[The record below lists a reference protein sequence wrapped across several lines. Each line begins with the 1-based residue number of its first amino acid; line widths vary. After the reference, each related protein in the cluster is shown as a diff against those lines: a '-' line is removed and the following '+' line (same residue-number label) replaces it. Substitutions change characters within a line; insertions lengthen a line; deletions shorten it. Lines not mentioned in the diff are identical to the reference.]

1 MKQNRFTVI
10 VIICIFFCLFFGCNY
25 NDDGNNTSV
34 ADLTAMKWQLKY
46 FGSVSDNESVLDN
59 TRITA
64 LFDEEGAVEGS
75 SGCNTYFSD
84 YVVDA
89 DGSLSFSAIA
99 VTEMYCESPDG
110 VMDQENKYLNALS
123 DVRRFKILA
132 NTLKLFYGDSGEFL
146 FFMQS
151 ECVTNDDCLAGSYCK
166 KTAADCESLGI
177 CTYIPDVCDQSYQ
190 PVCGCDVNTYSNM
203 CVAASNGVNVLK
215 DENCDDAVCA
225 DSECGPAPGMPNY
238 PCFDGTIGGP
248 TGRCLSNTNGTCG
261 WEIRN
266 CPEA

>member
-25 NDDGNNTSV
+25 NNDGNNTSV

-89 DGSLSFSAIA
+89 DGSISFSAIA
-99 VTEMYCESPDG
+99 VTVPAG
-110 VMDQENKYLNALS
+110 
-123 DVRRFKILA
+123 R
-132 NTLKLFYGDSGEFL
+132 
-146 FFMQS
+146 QS
-151 ECVTNDDCLAGSYCK
+151 RL
-166 KTAADCESLGI
+166 I
-177 CTYIPDVCDQSYQ
+177 
-190 PVCGCDVNTYSNM
+190 
-203 CVAASNGVNVLK
+203 
-215 DENCDDAVCA
+215 
-225 DSECGPAPGMPNY
+225 
-238 PCFDGTIGGP
+238 
-248 TGRCLSNTNGTCG
+248 
-261 WEIRN
+261 
-266 CPEA
+266 